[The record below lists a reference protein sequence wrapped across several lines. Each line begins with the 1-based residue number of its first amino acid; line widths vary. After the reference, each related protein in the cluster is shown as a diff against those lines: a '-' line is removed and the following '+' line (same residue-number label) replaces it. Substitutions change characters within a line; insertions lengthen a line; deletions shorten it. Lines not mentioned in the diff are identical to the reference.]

1 MTFLLSLPSLTS
13 LKDLGKDSFREQ
25 YRPMFIDTN
34 TYIGQWP
41 FRRTP
46 DDTVDAL
53 LAKFSHYGVEQA
65 WTGSF
70 EGILHKDIAG
80 ANERLVEACRQY
92 DNGILTPFG
101 SVNPVLPLWE
111 EDLRRCAEVHRMKGI
126 RLHPNYHGYTLDD
139 ERFKALLEG
148 AAAAKLVVQ
157 LVVTMEDERMMHPL
171 MQVPHVDVAP
181 LAEVVSA
188 VPGVKMVLL
197 NAFRAARGEAIDKL
211 VATKQVWFDIAWLE
225 GIAGIDA
232 LSKQIP
238 LDRFV
243 FGSYAPFFYFESS
256 LFKLKESAL
265 GDAVLEQIQGGNA
278 RTLLD

>member
-1 MTFLLSLPSLTS
+1 MAQKHGF
-13 LKDLGKDSFREQ
+13 
-25 YRPMFIDTN
+25 MFIDTN
-34 TYIGQWP
+34 AYIGQWP

-65 WTGSF
+65 WTGSY
-70 EGILHKDIAG
+70 EGILHKDIA
-80 ANERLVEACRQY
+80 AVNERLVEACRQH
-92 DNGILTPFG
+92 DNGILIPFG
-101 SVNPVLPLWE
+101 SVNPVLPQWE

-139 ERFKALLEG
+139 GRFKALLEQ
-148 AAAAKLVVQ
+148 ASAAKLVVQ

-171 MQVPHVDVAP
+171 MQVAHVDVAP
-181 LAEVVSA
+181 LADVVSS
-188 VPGVKMVLL
+188 VPRLNLVLL

-225 GIAGIDA
+225 GIAGIDGM
-232 LSKQIP
+232 SKQIP
-238 LDRFV
+238 LEHLL

-265 GDAVLEQIQGGNA
+265 TDETLALIQGGSA
-278 RTLLD
+278 RALLG

>member
-1 MTFLLSLPSLTS
+1 
-13 LKDLGKDSFREQ
+13 
-25 YRPMFIDTN
+25 MFIDTN

-46 DDTVDAL
+46 EDTVDAL
-53 LAKFSHYGVEQA
+53 LAKLSHYGVEQA

-70 EGILHKDIAG
+70 EGILHKDIA
-80 ANERLVEACRQY
+80 AVNERLVEACRLH
-92 DNGILTPFG
+92 DNGVLIPYG
-101 SVNPVLPLWE
+101 SVNPVLPQWE
-111 EDLRRCAEVHRMKGI
+111 EDLRRCAEIHRMKGI

-139 ERFKALLEG
+139 ARFKAVLEQ

-171 MQVPHVDVAP
+171 MQVPHVDITP
-181 LAEVVSA
+181 LAEVVAS
-188 VPGVKMVLL
+188 VPGLKLVLL
-197 NAFRAARGEAIDKL
+197 NAFRAARGEVIDKL

-232 LSKQIP
+232 MSKQIP
-238 LDRFV
+238 LDRLV
-243 FGSYAPFFYFESS
+243 FGSYSPFFYFESS

-265 GDAVLEQIQGGNA
+265 TDETLEQIQGGNA
-278 RTLLD
+278 IALLS

>member
-1 MTFLLSLPSLTS
+1 MS
-13 LKDLGKDSFREQ
+13 
-25 YRPMFIDTN
+25 FIDTN
-34 TYIGQWP
+34 AYIGQWP
-41 FRRTP
+41 FRRMP

-70 EGILHKDIAG
+70 EGILHKDIA
-80 ANERLVEACRQY
+80 AVNERLLETCHQH
-92 DNGILTPFG
+92 DNGILIPFG
-101 SVNPVLPLWE
+101 SVNPVLPRWE
-111 EDLRRCAEVHRMKGI
+111 KDLQRCAEAHGMKGI

-139 ERFKALLEG
+139 VRFKALLEQ

-157 LVVTMEDERMMHPL
+157 VVVTMEDERMMHPL
-171 MQVPHVDVAP
+171 MQVPHVDIAP
-181 LAEVVSA
+181 LAEVVAS
-188 VPGVKMVLL
+188 VLGLRLVLL
-197 NAFRAARGEAIDKL
+197 NAFRAARGEVIDKL

-232 LSKQIP
+232 MSKQIP

-265 GDAVLEQIQGGNA
+265 TDETLDQIQGGNA
-278 RTLLD
+278 ATLLT

>member
-1 MTFLLSLPSLTS
+1 MS
-13 LKDLGKDSFREQ
+13 
-25 YRPMFIDTN
+25 FIDAN

-46 DDTVDAL
+46 EDTVDAL
-53 LAKFSHYGVEQA
+53 LAKLSHYGVEQA

-80 ANERLVEACRQY
+80 VNERLVEACRLH
-92 DNGILTPFG
+92 DNGVLMPFG
-101 SVNPVLPLWE
+101 SVNPVLPQWE
-111 EDLRRCAEVHRMKGI
+111 EDLRRCAEVHGMKGI

-139 ERFKALLEG
+139 GRFKALLEQ

-171 MQVPHVDVAP
+171 MQVPHVDIAP
-181 LAEVVSA
+181 LAEVVAS
-188 VPGVKMVLL
+188 VPGLRLVLL
-197 NAFRAARGEAIDKL
+197 NAFRAARGEVIDKL

-232 LSKQIP
+232 MSKQIP
-238 LDRFV
+238 LDRLV

-265 GDAVLEQIQGGNA
+265 SDETLALIQGGNA
-278 RTLLD
+278 AGLIN

>member
-1 MTFLLSLPSLTS
+1 
-13 LKDLGKDSFREQ
+13 
-25 YRPMFIDTN
+25 MFIDTN

-46 DDTVDAL
+46 EDTVDAL
-53 LAKFSHYGVEQA
+53 LAKLSHYGVEQA

-70 EGILHKDIAG
+70 EGILHKDIA
-80 ANERLVEACRQY
+80 AVNERLVEACRLH
-92 DNGILTPFG
+92 DNGVLSPFG
-101 SVNPVLPLWE
+101 SVNPVLPAWE
-111 EDLRRCAEVHRMKGI
+111 EDVRRCADVHQMKGI

-139 ERFKALLEG
+139 ARFKALLEQ

-171 MQVPHVDVAP
+171 MQVPHVDIAP
-181 LAEVVSA
+181 LAEVVSTL
-188 VPGVKMVLL
+188 PGLKLVLL
-197 NAFRAARGEAIDKL
+197 NAFRAARGEEIDTL

-232 LSKQIP
+232 MSKQIP
-238 LDRFV
+238 LEQLV

-265 GDAVLEQIQGGNA
+265 TDETLEQIQGGNA
-278 RTLLD
+278 SSLIS

>member
-1 MTFLLSLPSLTS
+1 MS
-13 LKDLGKDSFREQ
+13 
-25 YRPMFIDTN
+25 FIDTN

-46 DDTVDAL
+46 EDTVDAL
-53 LAKFSHYGVEQA
+53 LAKLSHYGVEQA

-70 EGILHKDIAG
+70 EGILHNDIAG
-80 ANERLVEACRQY
+80 VNERLVEACRLH
-92 DNGILTPFG
+92 DNGVLVPFG
-101 SVNPVLPLWE
+101 SVNPTLPQWE
-111 EDLRRCAEVHRMKGI
+111 EDLRRCAEAHRMKGI

-139 ERFKALLEG
+139 GRFKALLEQ
-148 AAAAKLVVQ
+148 ASAAKLVVQ

-181 LAEVVSA
+181 LAEVVSS
-188 VPGVKMVLL
+188 VPGLNLVLL
-197 NAFRAARGEAIDKL
+197 NAFRAARGEAIDTL

-232 LSKQIP
+232 ISRQIP
-238 LDRFV
+238 LEHLL

-265 GDAVLEQIQGGNA
+265 TDETLALIQGGNA
-278 RTLLD
+278 RALLG

>member
-1 MTFLLSLPSLTS
+1 
-13 LKDLGKDSFREQ
+13 
-25 YRPMFIDTN
+25 MFIDTN
-34 TYIGQWP
+34 TYIDQWP

-53 LAKFSHYGVEQA
+53 LAKLSHYGVEQA

-80 ANERLVEACRQY
+80 VNERLVERCGQY
-92 DNGILTPFG
+92 DKGILLPFG
-101 SVNPVLPLWE
+101 SVNPVLPGWE
-111 EDLRRCAEVHRMKGI
+111 EDLRRCADVHRMKGI
-126 RLHPNYHGYTLDD
+126 RLHPNYHGYALDD
-139 ERFKALLEG
+139 PRFKALLEQ
-148 AAAAKLVVQ
+148 ATAAKLVVQ

-181 LAEVVSA
+181 LADVVSV
-188 VPGVKMVLL
+188 VPGVKLVLL
-197 NAFRAARGEAIDKL
+197 NAFRAARGEAIDML
-211 VATKQVWFDIAWLE
+211 VATKQVWFDIAWME

-238 LDRFV
+238 MDRFV

-256 LFKLKESAL
+256 LLKLKESVL
-265 GDAVLEQIQGGNA
+265 SDAVLEQVQGGNA
-278 RTLLD
+278 QALLS

>member
-1 MTFLLSLPSLTS
+1 LS
-13 LKDLGKDSFREQ
+13 
-25 YRPMFIDTN
+25 FIDTN
-34 TYIGQWP
+34 AYIGQWP

-53 LAKFSHYGVEQA
+53 LAKFSHYGVQQA
-65 WTGSF
+65 WTGSY
-70 EGILHKDIAG
+70 EGLLHKDIA
-80 ANERLVEACRQY
+80 AVNERLVEVCRQH

-101 SVNPVLPLWE
+101 SVNPVLPQWE
-111 EDLRRCAEVHRMKGI
+111 KDMQRCAEAHGMKGI

-139 ERFKALLEG
+139 PRFKALLEQ
-148 AAAAKLVVQ
+148 ATAAKLVVQ

-181 LAEVVSA
+181 LANVVTA
-188 VPGVKMVLL
+188 VPGLKLMLL
-197 NAFRAARGEAIDKL
+197 NAFRAVRGGVVDTL
-211 VATKQVWFDIAWLE
+211 VATNRVWFDIAWLE

-232 LSKQIP
+232 MSKQIP
-238 LDRFV
+238 IDRLV

-265 GDAVLEQIQGGNA
+265 TDGALEQIQGGNA
-278 RTLLD
+278 VALLG